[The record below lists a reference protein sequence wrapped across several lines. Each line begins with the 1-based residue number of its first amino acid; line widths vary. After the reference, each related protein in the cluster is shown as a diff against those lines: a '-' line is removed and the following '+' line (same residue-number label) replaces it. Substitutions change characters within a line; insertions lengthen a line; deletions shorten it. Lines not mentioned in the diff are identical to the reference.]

1 MNLTKQDD
9 IYKFQSL
16 MQAGDTVEL
25 DVQHHFS
32 DGLYARELFIPA
44 GVCLVGALHK
54 TRHMYMVVSGKCR
67 VSSQYGN
74 QEIVAPFMGETLPG
88 TKRVIYAETDTVWV
102 TYHPTD
108 LTDIKDIEK
117 ALLSKESL

>member
-74 QEIVAPFMGETLPG
+74 QEIVAPFIGETLPG
-88 TKRVIYAETDTVWV
+88 TKRVIYAETDCVWV

>member
-88 TKRVIYAETDTVWV
+88 TKRVIYALTDCVWV

-117 ALLSKESL
+117 ALVVEEM

>member
-9 IYKFQSL
+9 IYKFLSL

-74 QEIVAPFMGETLPG
+74 QEIVAPFICETLPG
-88 TKRVIYAETDTVWV
+88 TKRVIYALTGCVWV

-117 ALLSKESL
+117 ALVVEEM

>member
-25 DVQHHFS
+25 NVQHHFS

-88 TKRVIYAETDTVWV
+88 TKRVIYAETDCVWV
-102 TYHPTD
+102 TYHPTE
-108 LTDIKDIEK
+108 LTDLDEIEK
-117 ALLSKESL
+117 ALLVEESL

>member
-1 MNLTKQDD
+1 VNLTKQDD

-88 TKRVIYAETDTVWV
+88 TKRVIYAETDCVWV
-102 TYHPTD
+102 TYHPTE
-108 LTDIKDIEK
+108 LTDIDQIAAEI
-117 ALLSKESL
+117 LEPEVV

>member
-9 IYKFQSL
+9 IYKLQSL

-25 DVQHHFS
+25 DAQHHFS

-117 ALLSKESL
+117 ALVVEEM

>member
-54 TRHMYMVVSGKCR
+54 TKHMYMVVSGKCR

-88 TKRVIYAETDTVWV
+88 TKRVIYALTDCVWV

-117 ALLSKESL
+117 ALVVEEM

>member
-54 TRHMYMVVSGKCR
+54 TKHMYMVVSGKCR

-88 TKRVIYAETDTVWV
+88 TKRVIYAETDCVWV
-102 TYHPTD
+102 TYHPTE
-108 LTDIKDIEK
+108 LTDIDQIAAEILEPEV
-117 ALLSKESL
+117 A

>member
-74 QEIVAPFMGETLPG
+74 QEIVAPFMGETLVG
-88 TKRVIYAETDTVWV
+88 TKRVIYAETDCVWV

-117 ALLSKESL
+117 ALLLKESL

>member
-32 DGLYARELFIPA
+32 DGLYAREFP
-44 GVCLVGALHK
+44 
-54 TRHMYMVVSGKCR
+54 R
-67 VSSQYGN
+67 Q
-74 QEIVAPFMGETLPG
+74 
-88 TKRVIYAETDTVWV
+88 
-102 TYHPTD
+102 
-108 LTDIKDIEK
+108 
-117 ALLSKESL
+117 LLRMPE

>member
-1 MNLTKQDD
+1 VNLTKQDD

-74 QEIVAPFMGETLPG
+74 QEIVAPFISETLPG

>member
-74 QEIVAPFMGETLPG
+74 QEIVAPFISETLPG